1 MNTDLKTQLQH
12 LLELQQIDIQIYDL
26 RRVKEEKPAKIAE
39 LEAAFEAKRGVLAG
53 LEKSVLDLQKQKKD
67 QEGELAAKEESILKL
82 QGQLYQLKT
91 NKEYHTMQQQ
101 IEDAKADKSVI
112 EDKILEIM
120 ERTEISRGEVEKEKA
135 RLAEEEKVFA
145 GQKKAVQSEIKEIE
159 DKLVCLETQRKQA
172 TPLIKPEVLAQYDR
186 ILKIRGG
193 LALVPVQ
200 GTSCGGC
207 HMFVPPQVINMISM
221 YDTLVTCEMCNRIL
235 YLDDRSS
242 GT

>member
-26 RRVKEEKPAKIAE
+26 RRIKEEKPAKIAE
-39 LEAAFEAKRGVLAG
+39 LEAAFEAKRGALAG
-53 LEKSVLDLQKQKKD
+53 LEKAALDLQKQKKD
-67 QEGELAAKEESILKL
+67 REGELASREESIQKL

-112 EDKILEIM
+112 EDKILEFM
-120 ERTEISRGEVEKEKA
+120 ESIDASRADVEKEKA
-135 RLAEEEKVFA
+135 RLTEEEKVFTE
-145 GQKKAVQSEIKEIE
+145 GKKALQAEIREID
-159 DKLVCLETQRKQA
+159 DKLACLETQRKQA
-172 TPLIKPEVLAQYDR
+172 TPLIKAEVLAQYDR

-193 LALVPVQ
+193 LAIVPVQ

-235 YLDDRSS
+235 YLDERSA